1 MPVAPAVLGHA
12 LFQQPHMPV
21 FNQPAWVEEQIIRIQ
36 RAQAAAAF
44 TPIAQAAQCGFQMHI
59 VAEQRPAQLH
69 AIAGVFDAFG
79 MWCQCVKRRGA
90 EQPCQAAAGRMDAIG
105 IARQQ
110 ILQQHISLRIVQ
122 PRRRCGP
129 GPAHQRGL
137 PIAA

>member
-1 MPVAPAVLGHA
+1 MP
-12 LFQQPHMPV
+12 LFD
-21 FNQPAWVEEQIIRIQ
+21 QPAWVEEQVVRIQ

-44 TPIAQAAQCGFQMHI
+44 TPIAQAAQCGFQVHI
-59 VAEQRPAQLH
+59 VADQRPAQLH

-79 MWCQCVKRRGA
+79 MWRQCVKRRGA
-90 EQPCQAAAGRMDAIG
+90 EQPRQLAAGRVYTAG

-110 ILQQHISLRIVQ
+110 ILQQHVGLRIVQ
-122 PRRRCGP
+122 PRWRRCGP